1 MQLLIQLKAYQI
13 IKNANQRHVPSR
25 SSLTTEKRSA
35 ATFTGN
41 RFPSDSFRPKPQVSP
56 LVMLLVDLAHSNPA
70 GPRPFWRWNR
80 NHPAPKKVLVLENR
94 RWRLWPRYWSK
105 ASSVFRLLIMT
116 QLLIFFF
123 FFIIIIITGWWYT
136 YPSEKYESHLGP
148 LFNIYS
154 QYIYVEK
161 WSKCSKPPTRSSW
174 YRRKSQ

>member
-154 QYIYVEK
+154 QYIFPV
-161 WSKCSKPPTRSSW
+161 
-174 YRRKSQ
+174 